1 MPRPRL
7 IQEDTRVYNL
17 VLGESVFGQLHQ
29 MAFDQSREQ
38 GKMVSVAQLIREAI
52 ERYLEETDTGR

>member
-17 VLGESVFGQLHQ
+17 VIGESVFGQLHQ

-38 GKMVSVAQLIREAI
+38 GKMISVAQLIREAI
-52 ERYLEETDTGR
+52 ERYLNETDTGR

>member
-38 GKMVSVAQLIREAI
+38 GKMISVAQLIREAI
-52 ERYLEETDTGR
+52 ERYLDETDTGR

>member
-38 GKMVSVAQLIREAI
+38 GKMISVAQLIREAI
-52 ERYLEETDTGR
+52 ERYLDETNAGR

>member
-7 IQEDTRVYNL
+7 IQEDSRVYNL
-17 VLGESVFGQLHQ
+17 VIGESVFGQLHQ

-38 GKMVSVAQLIREAI
+38 GKMISVAQLIREAI
-52 ERYLEETDTGR
+52 ERYLNETDTGR

>member
-29 MAFDQSREQ
+29 MAFDQSRAE
-38 GKMVSVAQLIREAI
+38 GKMISVAQLIREAI
-52 ERYLEETDTGR
+52 ERYLNETDTGR

>member
-17 VLGESVFGQLHQ
+17 VIGESVFGQLHQ

-38 GKMVSVAQLIREAI
+38 GKMISVAQLIREAI
-52 ERYLEETDTGR
+52 ERYLDETNAGR

>member
-29 MAFDQSREQ
+29 MASISRERQ
-38 GKMVSVAQLIREAI
+38 EDDQRCT
-52 ERYLEETDTGR
+52 TDPKLLRGT

>member
-38 GKMVSVAQLIREAI
+38 GKMISVAQLIRDAI
-52 ERYLEETDTGR
+52 ERYLDETNAGR